1 MVLGVIQFAH
11 QPVDVRRRVAP
22 DVGDE
27 ERDELRR
34 NVVEHRAVHVDLGQD
49 LPWRRGPQSV
59 NQHDGCV
66 SPSKDPSVSQTF
78 VHSCAMVRKGSLSA
92 YIVKQIFALF

>member
-1 MVLGVIQFAH
+1 MVLGVIQLAH

-34 NVVEHRAVHVDLGQD
+34 NVVKHRAVHVDLGQD
-49 LPWRRGPQSV
+49 LP
-59 NQHDGCV
+59 
-66 SPSKDPSVSQTF
+66 
-78 VHSCAMVRKGSLSA
+78 
-92 YIVKQIFALF
+92 